1 MWYMRVWCRADV
13 VQASVVQASVV
24 QANVVQS
31 GAGREWCRVQNEVQG
46 VVQGE
51 HGAGECGAVWC
62 RAWCRAWC
70 RMRSRWCSMSVVQG
84 IHMVQGWDAGWDAG
98 WRAGRCGVVGV
109 VQMWCSLTMLEDG
122 TCECGSLRSSIGPHL
137 N

>member
-31 GAGREWCRVQNEVQG
+31 GAGLGREWCRVQNKLQG

-51 HGAGECGAVWC
+51 HGAGECDAVWC
-62 RAWCRAWC
+62 RAWCRT
-70 RMRSRWCSMSVVQG
+70 RSRWCSASVVQG
-84 IHMVQGWDAGWDAG
+84 IGMVQGGVQAGA
-98 WRAGRCGVVGV
+98 V
-109 VQMWCSLTMLEDG
+109 
-122 TCECGSLRSSIGPHL
+122 
-137 N
+137 